1 MRHCYCSPRRSGA
14 GGRGGAYLAAWARCS
29 RFCVATSAP
38 SPTPS
43 LPADQLDPEAPALPQ
58 LYGDKDGHLLLVF
71 LEDAA
76 RLLFTDD
83 SHVTGFKASA
93 PKAKQKK
100 RGRGRAEEVNKH
112 MYHFLLDCW
121 EQYSATRW
129 FAVSTPASM
138 ERCPYSGVALLVVI
152 GAAQRFGRASLVR
165 ITHRRRSSCRTTERV
180 AV

>member
-1 MRHCYCSPRRSGA
+1 MSPACGAHVTVRLFGREALLWRAAPERSWGM
-14 GGRGGAYLAAWARCS
+14 GGGAYLAAWARCS

-100 RGRGRAEEVNKH
+100 RGRGRAEEEDEEASGEDQPEAADRAPKRKQPRCKTCGGPRKGH
-112 MYHFLLDCW
+112 KRGECPP
-121 EQYSATRW
+121 
-129 FAVSTPASM
+129 PADQAEGDSD
-138 ERCPYSGVALLVVI
+138 
-152 GAAQRFGRASLVR
+152 
-165 ITHRRRSSCRTTERV
+165 
-180 AV
+180 